1 MKKISI
7 YTLGCRL
14 NFAESGEMAETFKKH
29 GMEIV
34 QFGEPADLVI
44 INTCTVTDKAD
55 ASCRN
60 IIRKA
65 RKTNPNAKIAV
76 VGCYAQLESGSIA
89 KMDGVDIV
97 LGTGEKHKILDYV
110 EEQGQIVNIDRNNE
124 FWGASTSLSDGHT
137 RAFLK
142 IQDGCNYMCS
152 YCAIPFARG
161 RAKAISV
168 SDGVKKARSVVEQG
182 FKELVLTGIN
192 IGEYESSTG
201 ERLIDLLDKILQI
214 DGLERLR
221 ISSIEVNTVTDILL
235 SMAKENKKFMP
246 HFHIPLQSGDDTILK
261 LMKRK
266 YNVSQYTETILKI
279 KEAIPNIGI
288 GADVITGFPGETEEM
303 FQNSYELMRSL
314 PITHFHVF
322 PYSMRKNTLAAKM
335 EHQLPLSI
343 RKSRAKELIKLGED
357 KLLNFSNEQIGKI
370 KSVLFETLN
379 SDGDNEGY
387 TEEFLQVKVQVKNN
401 NTLTNKIIKVRI
413 KSILDQSLIGE
424 LI

>member
-14 NFAESGEMAETFKKH
+14 NFAESGEMAETFKKL

-34 QFGEPADLVI
+34 RFGEPADLVI

-387 TEEFLQVKVQVKNN
+387 TEEFLKVKVKVKNN